1 MEEKLEKW
9 LYVYRKS
16 HQFYNKM
23 SLALSVGKFL
33 FSTSSLSA
41 FAFLPLASLSIAA
54 GVIEILDKSLQIS
67 ERKVEYKYAYKFY
80 KTLLLSLRAS
90 QITEEEALI
99 KEQEFV
105 RDLKY
110 FPMEKYLKKQ
120 ELNGY
125 VNKDV

>member
-16 HQFYNKM
+16 HRYYSNV

-41 FAFLPLASLSIAA
+41 FALLPLASLSIAA
-54 GVIEILDKSLQIS
+54 GVIEIVDKSLQIS
-67 ERKVEYKYAYKFY
+67 ERKEEYKYAYKFY
-80 KTLLLSLRAS
+80 KTLLLGLRAGKL
-90 QITEEEALI
+90 TEADALM

-120 ELNGY
+120 SLNGY
-125 VNKDV
+125 K